1 MKKQQEYGTRSKSLS
16 NLMDEGI
23 VRVFHSRQLDNLQ
36 THIIGK
42 KIYKYDTTGSTND
55 LAFTHGLQGEK
66 EGAVFWARA
75 QTKGRGRQ
83 GRRWVSHKD
92 KGIYFSIILKPD
104 ILVSEA
110 PKITLLAALSICKAL
125 RKFADGEFLL
135 KWPNDIVVEDK
146 KIGGILTEM
155 DVEIGKIRFLIVG
168 LGVNT
173 NFKRSELPAKE
184 ATSLRILL
192 ESKGNHISLPK
203 SDPYPAKAGSGS
215 RKICLKS
222 LPEEQLFLEK
232 EIDNQHILGLCL
244 KEIDSHYAQFKKD
257 GLSCVINEARHLSSL
272 WGKQVKI
279 NDLDEG
285 VAVDFDEE
293 GALIIRQA
301 NGFLK
306 HIFAGDVQLLKQA

>member
-1 MKKQQEYGTRSKSLS
+1 
-16 NLMDEGI
+16 MDEGI

-36 THIIGK
+36 TQGIGK
-42 KIYKYDTTGSTND
+42 KIYKYDTAGSTND
-55 LAFTHGLQGEK
+55 LAFMHGLQGEK

-125 RKFADGEFLL
+125 RKFIDGEFLL
-135 KWPNDIVVEDK
+135 KWPNDIMIEDK

-155 DVEIGKIRFLIVG
+155 DAEIGKIRFLIVG
-168 LGVNT
+168 IGVNT

-184 ATSLRILL
+184 ASSLRILL
-192 ESKGNHISLPK
+192 E
-203 SDPYPAKAGSGS
+203 
-215 RKICLKS
+215 
-222 LPEEQLFLEK
+222 K
-232 EIDNQHILGLCL
+232 EIDNEHILGLCL
-244 KEIDSHYAQFKKD
+244 KEIDSHYSQFKKD
-257 GLSCVINEARHLSSL
+257 GLSYVINEARRLSCL

-279 NDLDEG
+279 NDSDEG

-293 GALIIRQA
+293 GALVIRQA

>member
-1 MKKQQEYGTRSKSLS
+1 
-16 NLMDEGI
+16 MDEGI
-23 VRVFHSRQLDNLQ
+23 VRVFHSRRLDSLQ
-36 THIIGK
+36 TQGIGK
-42 KIYKYDTTGSTND
+42 KIYKYDTAGSTND
-55 LAFTHGLQGEK
+55 LAFMHASQGEK
-66 EGAVFWARA
+66 EGAVFWART

-135 KWPNDIVVEDK
+135 KWPNDIMIEDK

-155 DVEIGKIRFLIVG
+155 DEKKGKIRFLIVG
-168 LGVNT
+168 VGINT
-173 NFKRSELPAKE
+173 NLKRGELPTKE
-184 ATSLRILL
+184 ATSLGILL
-192 ESKGNHISLPK
+192 ESKGNHISLPE
-203 SDPYPAKAGSGS
+203 SDPSPAKAGPGS
-215 RKICLKS
+215 RKIRLNPF
-222 LPEEQLFLEK
+222 PEERLFLEN
-232 EIDNQHILGLCL
+232 EIDNEHILGLCL
-244 KEIDSHYAQFKKD
+244 EELDSHYAQFKKD
-257 GLSCVINEARHLSSL
+257 GLSYVINEARHLSGL

-279 NDLDEG
+279 NDADEG

-293 GALIIRQA
+293 GALVLRQA

-306 HIFAGDVQLLKQA
+306 HIFAGDVKLLKQA